1 MTEFHDP
8 ELRQELGRLSGPYP
22 DDNVAFSAW
31 QRRVGQVRRRRAMV
45 WTTAAALS
53 LVVSAVGAA
62 ALQSP
67 ARHSLVPSKAGEP
80 STEVAVRIAT
90 TEEASSTTESTSPEA
105 SEVTALASDTT
116 ADTEAIESSVPETE
130 APAAGGQPAS
140 GTSTKAHSPSAPS
153 PVGAQSATHTFA
165 SIGGSITVHQ
175 DGEQLTLG
183 STNPAAGFH
192 AEVDERS
199 GARVE
204 VTFKSDNHES
214 QITVQLEN
222 AVMKSNVVEKSD
234 IKSDN
239 HDATVPADPS
249 GGDHSGSGQGG

>member
-53 LVVSAVGAA
+53 LVVGAVGAA

-67 ARHSLVPSKAGEP
+67 GRHSLVPSNAGE
-80 STEVAVRIAT
+80 SRTEVSVSIAT
-90 TEEASSTTESTSPEA
+90 TEEASSTTESTSPET
-105 SEVTALASDTT
+105 SEVTALAPATT
-116 ADTEAIESSVPETE
+116 PGTEAIESSVPETE
-130 APAAGGQPAS
+130 APTVSEQPAS
-140 GTSTKAHSPSAPS
+140 GTSTKVHSPSTQP
-153 PVGAQSATHTFA
+153 PIGAQSATRTFA
-165 SIGGSITVHQ
+165 SAGGSITIRQ
-175 DGEQLTLG
+175 DGNQLTVV

-192 AEVDERS
+192 AEMDQRS
-199 GARVE
+199 GTRVE

-214 QITVQLEN
+214 QITVQLDN
-222 AVMKSNVVEKSD
+222 GVIKPNVVEKSD

-239 HDATVPADPS
+239 HDTTVPADS
-249 GGDHSGSGQGG
+249 GAGDQGGGGKGG